1 MAVNTHMPTNMTQPW
16 EQNFDHIMATWWI
29 LINQQ
34 HPMNLPIHAGTHN
47 PIRDWVGQPES
58 DAVWFYGLDD
68 REEEDWRSQLK
79 LASHLETLDSVH
91 VTTALYITSQIS
103 EDLLHDI
110 EIPGVW
116 LCRVQKG

>member
-1 MAVNTHMPTNMTQPW
+1 MPTNMTQPW
-16 EQNFDHIMATWWI
+16 EQDFDHIMATWWI
-29 LINQQ
+29 LINREL
-34 HPMNLPIHAGTHN
+34 PMNLPIHPGTHN
-47 PIRDWVGQPES
+47 PLRDWVGQTES

-68 REEEDWRSQLK
+68 REEEDWHDQLN